1 MGQMALKKSGW
12 IDTWSYIIN
21 DGVFSKQWA
30 KITCPHFKCHLLR
43 GRALRTLEMFTEALM
58 DFTEAIK
65 LDPKDATIEQ
75 EADQV
80 RKIIESNGDT
90 WKEEWETDLLAN

>member
-1 MGQMALKKSGW
+1 MIMRCSLNKWGGELQL
-12 IDTWSYIIN
+12 TN
-21 DGVFSKQWA
+21 L
-30 KITCPHFKCHLLR
+30 KCHLLR

-65 LDPKDATIEQ
+65 LDPKDHAIAD

-90 WKEEWETDLLAN
+90 WKDEWETDLLAS

>member
-1 MGQMALKKSGW
+1 M
-12 IDTWSYIIN
+12 
-21 DGVFSKQWA
+21 
-30 KITCPHFKCHLLR
+30 
-43 GRALRTLEMFTEALM
+43 RTLEMFTEALM

-65 LDPKDATIEQ
+65 LDPKDHAIAD

-90 WKEEWETDLLAN
+90 WKDEWETDLLAS